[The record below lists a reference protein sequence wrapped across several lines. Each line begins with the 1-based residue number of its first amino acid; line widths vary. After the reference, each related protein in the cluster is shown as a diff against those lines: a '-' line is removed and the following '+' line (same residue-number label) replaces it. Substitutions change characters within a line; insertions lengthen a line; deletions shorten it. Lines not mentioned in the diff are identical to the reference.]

1 MNKYESLSVTD
12 NINKDDHLY
21 RYISLAQFISLIENQ
36 KLFLR
41 KVKSWDDT
49 WEAPDDQLPIIMD
62 DGSERY
68 AESLIVTSTVGQCW
82 TYEKDSDA
90 MWRIYSSNRQG
101 IMIETDVDSF
111 FEIDNLKRAVLAKV
125 IYFNKSNYI
134 EKRYEIANNK
144 SYHYAGEMALK
155 REAFKHENEVRLL
168 VCLQGYRDIENWW
181 DIPVVGFNIN
191 PNTFIKSI
199 TFDPRAD
206 EWFVDAMKKYCQ
218 SKGLICPIGKSTLYE
233 RNFYEEAKIVRQYKV
248 VTETDKTKK

>member
-68 AESLIVTSTVGQCW
+68 GESLIVTSTVGQCW

-90 MWRIYSSNRQG
+90 MWRIYSPDRQG

-125 IYFNKSNYI
+125 IYFNKSNYVK
-134 EKRYEIANNK
+134 KRYEITNNK
-144 SYHYAGEMALK
+144 SYRYAGDMALK

-168 VCLQGYRDIENWW
+168 VCLQGYCGIGNCW
-181 DIPVVGFNIN
+181 DIPVVGFGIN
-191 PNTFIKSI
+191 LSTFLKSI

-206 EWFVDAMKKYCQ
+206 DWFVDAMKKYCQ
-218 SKGLICPIGKSTLYE
+218 SKSLICPIGKSTLYE
-233 RNFYEEAKIVRQYKV
+233 RNFYEEAKIVRRYEV
-248 VTETDKTKK
+248 VTEKS